1 MVMTFVHKSRIRK
14 NTEDIKTKAF
24 IVYYIK
30 VIIIKK
36 HLWERNRNPK
46 SLVLSLNKKPNQ

>member
-14 NTEDIKTKAF
+14 RNKDIKTKAF

-30 VIIIKK
+30 VIIIKE
-36 HLWERNRNPK
+36 HLWARLGNLKILVSPFSIK
-46 SLVLSLNKKPNQ
+46 SC